1 MVKNDLL
8 LEGCEELLNR
18 HNLTM
23 VEGVS
28 VSREIQLAI
37 LIDMFRESHTTLS
50 AISRLMIELAKNPDV
65 QEKIYQ
71 ETKELISRGDP
82 LSYKDVQQQSYVKA
96 CVKELFRTRPLLSFL
111 TRQVSRDI
119 TLPSGYEI
127 PGGKNVVFLMREY
140 GDQEKYFKDSN
151 IFRPERWLKNRNKEM
166 VLESSDC
173 PIDSLHY
180 PEDKT
185 DIPKF
190 AILPFGH
197 GQRFC
202 TGRRIAENMMVIF
215 MMKIANKC
223 VIHTLTDFECYSNL
237 FVKPKGQIDVKLEER
252 K

>member
-127 PGGKNVVFLMREY
+127 PGGKNVVFLMRDY
-140 GDQEKYFKDSN
+140 DQEKYFKDSN
-151 IFRPERWLKNRNKEM
+151 VFRPERWLKNRKKKM
-166 VLESSDC
+166 VLESSDF

-190 AILPFGH
+190 ATLPFGH
-197 GQRFC
+197 GPRSC
-202 TGRRIAENMMVIF
+202 IGRRIAENMMVIL
-215 MMKIANKC
+215 MIKMANNY
-223 VIHTLTDFECYSNL
+223 VIHPLNDFECYSNT
-237 FVKPKGQIDVKLEER
+237 FVKPKGQIDVKLEKR